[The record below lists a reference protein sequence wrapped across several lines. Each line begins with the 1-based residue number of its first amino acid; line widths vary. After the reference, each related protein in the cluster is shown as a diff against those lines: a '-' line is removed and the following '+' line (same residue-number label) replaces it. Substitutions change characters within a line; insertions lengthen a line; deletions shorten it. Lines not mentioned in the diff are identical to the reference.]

1 MGKKFLK
8 LCQARLLLKKP
19 RMIRTR
25 TLKKSL
31 RSCQAP
37 AAVGD
42 AVRPPLAA
50 AVLRGGDAVMPL
62 RVLMGRGAVVK
73 SPRALM
79 GGGAVMSL
87 SPPRALKRGGDVMS
101 LPLLLRVPKGG
112 DAVRPPP
119 QRVPLRGGDDV
130 RPAVTLTVNICAK
143 LGSQNVDG

>member
-50 AVLRGGDAVMPL
+50 AALLGRDA
-62 RVLMGRGAVVK
+62 AVK

-87 SPPRALKRGGDVMS
+87 SPPRALKRGGAVMS

-130 RPAVTLTVNICAK
+130 RPAVTPTVNICAK

>member
-50 AVLRGGDAVMPL
+50 AVLRGGGAVMSLSPP
-62 RVLMGRGAVVK
+62 RVLKR
-73 SPRALM
+73 
-79 GGGAVMSL
+79 GGAVMSL
-87 SPPRALKRGGDVMS
+87 SPLRALKRGGDVMS

-130 RPAVTLTVNICAK
+130 RLAVTLTVNICAK